1 MKLNSPISSFYNYFP
16 LALLSL
22 LLFSCGENQ
31 EKKEMSP
38 TDISVVKVIHKE
50 TPIYKEFVGQM
61 YGLKDIPIRA
71 RVQGFLEGIFFDEG
85 RAVKKGQLLYTID
98 PQPFMAELASK
109 ESALA
114 EAKTL
119 LVNAENELQRYIP
132 LAETNAV
139 SKSDLDAAQAT
150 RDAAVSSVDAARAN
164 LKLAEINLSYTNIKA
179 PIYGMIGK
187 TEAREGEF
195 VGKDPNP
202 VILNTVSRIDT
213 MRVQFFLT
221 EREYLTITREVYNRL
236 DEKIV
241 GELADEEAYKRTKEY
256 NLDLLLSDGSTYEFK
271 GQVDFIN
278 RNIDPK
284 TGSMLVQ
291 AHFPNPRRLLRP
303 GLYAKVRA
311 KMQVIKDA
319 LLVPQRC
326 ITELQGQYS
335 VFVVKDDNTVESRQ
349 VTVGARIGDLWL
361 ITGGLEGNE
370 SIVIDGLQKVGS
382 GMTVNPTV
390 VEFES
395 QSNINN

>member
-1 MKLNSPISSFYNYFP
+1 MKRTNFQPLLYNY
-16 LALLSL
+16 LSVVL
-22 LLFSCGENQ
+22 IAMLFLSCGDNQ
-31 EKKEMSP
+31 VKKELP
-38 TDISVVKVIHKE
+38 PPEIKVVKVIKKE

-85 RAVKKGQLLYTID
+85 RAVEKGQLLYTID
-98 PQPFMAELASK
+98 PQPFMAEVASK

-119 LVNAENELQRYIP
+119 LVNAENELARYKP

-164 LKLAEINLSYTNIKA
+164 LRLSEINLSYTNIKA
-179 PIYGMIGK
+179 PIYGVIGK

-221 EREYLTITREVYNRL
+221 EREYLTITREIHKRTEKQAL
-236 DEKIV
+236 DD
-241 GELADEEAYKRTKEY
+241 LADEEAYQRAKAY
-256 NLDLLLSDGSTYEFK
+256 NLDLLLSDGSTYEYK
-271 GQVDFIN
+271 GSVDFIN

-291 AHFPNPRRLLRP
+291 AHFPNPKRLLRP
-303 GLYAKVRA
+303 GLYAKVKA
-311 KMQVIKDA
+311 KMQVINDA

-326 ITELQGQYS
+326 ITELQGQFS
-335 VFVVKDDNTVESRQ
+335 VYVVTDDNTIEARQ
-349 VTVGARIGDLWL
+349 VFVGERLGDLRL
-361 ITGGLEGNE
+361 IKEGLEGNE
-370 SIVIDGLQKVGS
+370 SIVIDGIQKVGS
-382 GMTVNPTV
+382 GMTVNPEV
-390 VEFES
+390 IEFES
-395 QSNINN
+395 QSIINN

>member
-1 MKLNSPISSFYNYFP
+1 MKQIFPSWNLNSLI
-16 LALLSL
+16 LLSALFL
-22 LLFSCGENQ
+22 LTISCEN
-31 EKKEMSP
+31 KEHKAPPP
-38 TDISVVKVIHKE
+38 TEIKVVKVVQKT

-98 PQPFMAELASK
+98 PQPFMADVAAK

-119 LVNAENELQRYIP
+119 LVNAENELARYKP
-132 LAETNAV
+132 LAKTNAV
-139 SKSDLDAAQAT
+139 SQSDLDAAQAT
-150 RDAAVSSVDAARAN
+150 RDAAVSSVDAAKAN
-164 LKLAEINLSYTNIKA
+164 LELSKINLSYTRIMA

-221 EREYLTITREVYNRL
+221 EREYLTLVREFLTEKQAKEIIQENKPEPDSSL
-236 DEKIV
+236 DNKYKL
-241 GELADEEAYKRTKEY
+241 ELI
-256 NLDLLLSDGSTYEFK
+256 LSDGSTYSEK
-271 GQVDFIN
+271 GKVDFIN
-278 RNIDPK
+278 RNVDPK

-291 AHFPNPRRLLRP
+291 AHFPNPKKILRP
-303 GLYAKVRA
+303 GLYAKVKA
-311 KMQVIKDA
+311 EMMVIEDA
-319 LLVPQRC
+319 LLIPSRC
-326 ITELQGQYS
+326 VSELQGQYS
-335 VFVVKDDNTVESRQ
+335 VMALTDSNTIVAKHIMLGEEF
-349 VTVGARIGDLWL
+349 GDLVMV
-361 ITGGLEGNE
+361 TNGLNQNDKV
-370 SIVIDGLQKVGS
+370 VIDGLQKVRTG
-382 GMTVNPTV
+382 TLVNPTI

-395 QSNINN
+395 KTNVEN